1 MDKNMAEDGVE
12 ENRENTKKKELG
24 GLRTMPFILANEIC
38 DRFASSGF
46 HANMITYL
54 TEVLNMPLV
63 PASNTLT
70 NFSGTASFT
79 PLIGALIADSFAGRF
94 WTIIVGS
101 IIYELGLVSITISA
115 VLPSLRPPPC
125 PTKENCKE
133 ASTLQLCILYI
144 SLLLTSLGTGG
155 IRPCVV
161 TFAADQFDMSKSK
174 VASRSWNFFNWY
186 YFSMG
191 LATLSALTIVV
202 YIQDNVGWGWGL
214 GLPTIAMAL
223 SIIAFLV
230 GSPLYKKLKP
240 GGSPLVRL
248 AQVIVAATK
257 KRKAVAP
264 ADPSLLYENKEL
276 DATISVNGR
285 LLHTNQFKWF
295 DKAAIV
301 TDAEATS
308 LNPPNL
314 WRLATVHRVEE
325 LKSIVRMLPIWAAG
339 ILHVTSSSHQHSFT
353 IQQARTMDRHL
364 SPSFQIPPASLS
376 IFSVLTVLIGIVLYE
391 RFFVPLA
398 RRFTR
403 NPSGITS
410 LQRMGIGFM
419 VNILATIVASFVEI
433 KRKAI
438 AANHNLLDKPRAI
451 IPISVFWLVP
461 QFALHGVAEVFMSV
475 GHLEFLYDQ
484 SPESMRSTA
493 AALYWIAIAIGNY
506 LGTLLVTL
514 VHKYT
519 GHSRNWLPDRNLNRG
534 RLEYY
539 YWLVSGIQVVNLIY
553 YVTCAWLYTHKPV
566 EEVGDSM
573 DKNDV
578 DLARGRNDGNVDG
591 DVELAKTGTVKAQ

>member
-1 MDKNMAEDGVE
+1 MDKKMAEDGVE
-12 ENRENTKKKELG
+12 ENREHTKKKELG

-38 DRFASSGF
+38 DRFATTGF

-285 LLHTNQFKWF
+285 LIHTNQFKWF

-376 IFSVLTVLIGIVLYE
+376 IFSILTVLIGIVLYE

-419 VNILATIVASFVEI
+419 VNILATIVASLVEI
-433 KRKAI
+433 KRKAV

-461 QFALHGVAEVFMSV
+461 QFALHGVAEVFMSI

-506 LGTLLVTL
+506 VGTLLVTL

-539 YWLVSGIQVVNLIY
+539 YWLVSCIQVVNLIY
-553 YVTCAWLYTHKPV
+553 YVTCAWLYTYKSV
-566 EEVGDSM
+566 EVVGDSM
-573 DKNDV
+573 KENDV
-578 DLARGRNDGNVDG
+578 DLARGRNDGNGDG
-591 DVELAKTGTVKAQ
+591 DVELARTGTVKAQ